1 MYELKG
7 VSKLYH
13 KGQREIYALR
23 DVALSVADG
32 DFLTIQGPTG
42 SGKTTLLLLLGA
54 LDRPTSGSVVL
65 DGTDTGR
72 LGEGALCDLRAR
84 TLGFVFQNYNLL
96 PTLTAAENVQAALVP
111 LGVSGS
117 EGVRRS
123 KEALADVGLADRSG
137 HYPTEMSGGE
147 QQRVAI
153 ARALVKHPR
162 VLLADEPTGNLDE
175 GTKDEIVALLEGLR
189 ASKEL
194 TLIVATHDT
203 KIARHAL
210 RTAMIQKGQLS
221 LRQNRAVAASPAT
234 ASAPAAASE

>member
-32 DFLTIQGPTG
+32 DFLTIQGPAG

-96 PTLTAAENVQAALVP
+96 PTLTAAEN
-111 LGVSGS
+111 
-117 EGVRRS
+117 
-123 KEALADVGLADRSG
+123 
-137 HYPTEMSGGE
+137 
-147 QQRVAI
+147 
-153 ARALVKHPR
+153 
-162 VLLADEPTGNLDE
+162 
-175 GTKDEIVALLEGLR
+175 
-189 ASKEL
+189 
-194 TLIVATHDT
+194 
-203 KIARHAL
+203 
-210 RTAMIQKGQLS
+210 
-221 LRQNRAVAASPAT
+221 
-234 ASAPAAASE
+234 

>member
-1 MYELKG
+1 MYQLKG

-189 ASKEL
+189 ATREL

>member
-54 LDRPTSGSVVL
+54 LDRPTSGSVFL

-162 VLLADEPTGNLDE
+162 ALLADEPTGNLDE

>member
-1 MYELKG
+1 VYELKG
-7 VSKLYH
+7 VSKLYK
-13 KGQREIYALR
+13 KGARDVQALR
-23 DVALSVADG
+23 EVNLSVPDG

-54 LDRPTSGSVVL
+54 LDRPSSGSLVL
-65 DGTDTGR
+65 DGTDTMR
-72 LGEGALCDLRAR
+72 LREGALGNLRAR
-84 TLGFVFQNYNLL
+84 TLGFIFQNYNLL

-117 EGVRRS
+117 EGS
-123 KEALADVGLADRSG
+123 KRAREALADVGLEDRTG

-175 GTKDEIVALLEGLR
+175 GTKDEIVALLERVR
-189 ASKEL
+189 AFREL

-203 KIARHAL
+203 KIAKRAP
-210 RTAMIQKGQLS
+210 RTALIQKGQLS
-221 LRQNRAVAASPAT
+221 LRLNRAVAA
-234 ASAPAAASE
+234 ASAAPSE